1 MCVGL
6 ISPLDGKFF
15 SKFLLEHQHEKIAAP
30 AATFLYWC
38 SILMAKYVAPAKS
51 HVSGQ
56 LAKYVG
62 NLRCGEIVQNFIM

>member
-1 MCVGL
+1 MKKL
-6 ISPLDGKFF
+6 PD
-15 SKFLLEHQHEKIAAP
+15 

-38 SILMAKYVAPAKS
+38 SILVAKYVAPAKS

-62 NLRCGEIVQNFIM
+62 ELRCGEIVKIFIMSYFEKRSLF